1 MNSWSKTTLDEMI
14 FGYFEGSLSQEENT
28 RLIQYLSQHP
38 EHYAEFEKWSQ
49 TYALRETSLEDYE
62 IATSLIRHSP
72 KRRYWLGG
80 TMLLIFAGMTA
91 LIISNSSL
99 QFQKRPEV
107 QKPSFNKQKDQVV
120 HRESSSQ
127 SVISTSDTKNIAPAF
142 IRLQKKQIVT
152 NPTDTELENEI
163 VPAMVYDD
171 SLSGIILQ
179 DSINSTSIILHD
191 DSINN
196 EELLTTP
203 GIDVTSIPGHTK
215 ENKEKK
221 KSRRVKINLN
231 PGKEILKTNDNF

>member
-1 MNSWSKTTLDEMI
+1 MI

-49 TYALRETSLEDYE
+49 TYALREASLEDYE
-62 IATSLIRHSP
+62 IATSLIRHTS

-80 TMLLIFAGMTA
+80 AVLLIFAGMTA
-91 LIISNSSL
+91 LIISNSSVKS
-99 QFQKRPEV
+99 QKEPDA
-107 QKPSFNKQKDQVV
+107 QKSLFNKQKEEIVFK
-120 HRESSSQ
+120 ENSSPSTIT
-127 SVISTSDTKNIAPAF
+127 ISNNKNIVPGF
-142 IRLQKKQIVT
+142 SSLQEKQLVLNSIRIEQ
-152 NPTDTELENEI
+152 ENEI
-163 VPAMVYDD
+163 VTSMLYDD
-171 SLSGIILQ
+171 TLSGIILQ
-179 DSINSTSIILHD
+179 DRIYSTPIVLYN

-203 GIDVTSIPGHTK
+203 GIDITLVPRHTK
-215 ENKEKK
+215 EVKEKK